1 LASWQDGDFELV
13 LMDIQ
18 MPLMDGFECTAAIRL
33 CDQRRGTHTPII
45 AITAHALKG
54 DKERCLA
61 AGMDDYL
68 SKPMRSE
75 DLYAAIGRVMALQEA
90 HAGGVQ
96 QPS

>member
-1 LASWQDGDFELV
+1 
-13 LMDIQ
+13 MDIQ

-45 AITAHALKG
+45 AVTAHALKG